1 MSGQVLDKGS
11 STAPSPQGCPASPL
25 PPHTSALTVFLHLKA
40 GTAIGLQAV

>member
-11 STAPSPQGCPASPL
+11 STAPSLQGCPASPL
-25 PPHTSALTVFLHLKA
+25 PPPSALTVFLHLKA

>member
-11 STAPSPQGCPASPL
+11 STAPSPRAARPHPA
-25 PPHTSALTVFLHLKA
+25 PHTSALTVFLHLKA